1 MISPEVSSFGF
12 PLGEIGET
20 LAISEEL
27 GTVASVVMWLKGAV
41 ANSAY
46 NLLCETL
53 SLRLDGDY
61 RWTPPSRLSP
71 GEARLAS
78 RDSRLTWMHA
88 RCLKAVADDIER
100 PPHAVEYILDYRMGP
115 PGLKFFRCI
124 CAFKEGGRWM
134 VVPCLKP
141 PVPLAF
147 EEGAPSGLRQ
157 SPASFAALL
166 AYREPWSSGWVVVDS
181 TTVDSNYAI
190 AHAIT
195 WADFQLE
202 LTSGSLTPE
211 IVRGIRTGLQHSAL
225 RITTAAAPP
234 LERRLLT
241 PARDIL
247 LWLRG
252 IN

>member
-1 MISPEVSSFGF
+1 VKLTVDELGEIRKILEKIDCGRPTPRLAGRMGRFFRQYQSYRAALAHLLTESGVPTRADSAISGRAIGPIEISAMISPEVSSFGF

-157 SPASFAALL
+157 SPAS
-166 AYREPWSSGWVVVDS
+166 YYSHR
-181 TTVDSNYAI
+181 
-190 AHAIT
+190 
-195 WADFQLE
+195 
-202 LTSGSLTPE
+202 
-211 IVRGIRTGLQHSAL
+211 VRQ
-225 RITTAAAPP
+225 AAP
-234 LERRLLT
+234 
-241 PARDIL
+241 
-247 LWLRG
+247 
-252 IN
+252 